1 MMRNLETRGVLALL
15 VVAAACGTK
24 EAPGPLEPSGPTG
37 RVRFVNM
44 ITDTTRGRVNA
55 ILEGVPFGVNLTYGQ
70 STPATLPA
78 PSTANYSAILA
89 GNRTMLLKRTA
100 DTATVVATVAFA
112 VGSGQDQTVYAI
124 GGASGS
130 VVTSFVVEDANPDI
144 AATATRLRVVN
155 LAPTAGAVDVFVTAA
170 NADLA
175 TATPTFGNLAY
186 KSAST
191 YATPSPGSYQ
201 IRAVPAGT
209 APAARAAAV
218 VVNLASLGLAGG
230 AGRTV
235 VIGDRNVGGIPLTTF
250 VLTDR

>member
-1 MMRNLETRGVLALL
+1 
-15 VVAAACGTK
+15 
-24 EAPGPLEPSGPTG
+24 
-37 RVRFVNM
+37 VNI

-100 DTATVVATVAFA
+100 DTTTLVATVAFT

-124 GGASGS
+124 GGTSGS
-130 VVTSFVVEDANPDI
+130 AVTSLVIEDANPDI
-144 AATATRLRVVN
+144 ASTATRLRVVN
-155 LAPTAGAVDVFVTAA
+155 LAPAAGAVDVFITTP

-175 TATPTFGNLAY
+175 VATPTFTNLAY

-191 YATPSPGSYQ
+191 YATPAPGTYQ

-218 VVNLASLGLAGG
+218 SVNVASLAIAGG
-230 AGRTV
+230 GGRTV
-235 VIGDRNVGGIPLTTF
+235 VIGDRNIGGVPLTAF

>member
-1 MMRNLETRGVLALL
+1 VT
-15 VVAAACGTK
+15 
-24 EAPGPLEPSGPTG
+24 S
-37 RVRFVNM
+37 
-44 ITDTTRGRVNA
+44 
-55 ILEGVPFGVNLTYGQ
+55 
-70 STPATLPA
+70 
-78 PSTANYSAILA
+78 
-89 GNRTMLLKRTA
+89 
-100 DTATVVATVAFA
+100 VAFT

-130 VVTSFVVEDANPDI
+130 AVTSFIVEDANPDI
-144 AATATRLRVVN
+144 STTATRLRVVN

-170 NADLA
+170 NADLSA
-175 TATPTFGNLAY
+175 ATPTFANLAY

-191 YATPSPGSYQ
+191 YATPSPGTYQ

-235 VIGDRNVGGIPLTTF
+235 VIGDRNIGGTPLTAF
-250 VLTDR
+250 VLPDR